1 MCQVDNIQAEGE
13 GPTYHLLCVVQQTEL
28 QPYGFKGQEMHLLPL
43 VPDIV
48 TTLHPQQQLLV
59 TAPPE
64 GVGSDCSL
72 LLTLPVRRISTAGC
86 RVLNAASF

>member
-1 MCQVDNIQAEGE
+1 VDNIQAEGQ

-28 QPYGFKGQEMHLLPL
+28 QPYGFKGQEVHLLPL

-59 TAPPE
+59 TTPPE
-64 GVGSDCSL
+64 GGHRL
-72 LLTLPVRRISTAGC
+72 LLASGIVYISTAEC
-86 RVLNAASF
+86 RITKCSQFLPD